1 MRPAPAQ
8 DCSVCLSFW
17 VSPVEALG
25 PVSLDQGLPC
35 EGTVYP
41 LRPDS
46 PQLWLRLLLQNDG
59 DVSVPSTEAP
69 QNRAEAVPSQAR
81 KPQGHELGLSLQEV
95 PCG

>member
-1 MRPAPAQ
+1 MPCSPR

-17 VSPVEALG
+17 VSLVEALG
-25 PVSLDQGLPC
+25 PVCVDQGLPW

-59 DVSVPSTEAP
+59 DMSVPSTEAP

-81 KPQGHELGLSLQEV
+81 NPQGHELGLPLQEV
-95 PCG
+95 PWG